1 MGPLSRTPSPRR
13 SAPAY
18 PGRMNVSPSS
28 HSAPAT
34 AADGALSPVEQAVRA
49 AARAAKDAQPAL
61 ARLHRDRKDAVLLAM
76 AEALVDSA
84 PQIVQANARD
94 LEAADAAGMAA
105 GLCDRLALTTER
117 VGAIAQQLRDAAAL
131 PDPIGEVMQGSILRN
146 GLELRQLR
154 VPLGVIGMVYEAR
167 PNVTVD
173 AAGLALKSG
182 NAVVLRGGSA
192 ALHSNT
198 ALIEVLREVLAAH
211 DLPVDLVV
219 GIDEHGREGVDALMR
234 ARGLVDV
241 LIPRGGAG
249 LIQHVVTHSVVP
261 VIETGT
267 GNTHVF
273 LDATADLD
281 QAVDI
286 ITNAKTQ
293 RIGVCNA
300 LETLLVHRDVAE
312 RALPLVAAPL
322 IEAGVTLHVDDAAR
336 AALSVEG
343 PGARADASIVDA
355 TEEDWDTEY
364 LSLDLA
370 VKVVDDLDEALAHIR
385 AHSTGHTESILTR
398 DLVSQQ
404 RFLAEV
410 DSAVVMANASTR
422 FSDGGE
428 FGFGAEIGIST
439 QKLHARGPM
448 GLTELTCGKW
458 IVVGQG
464 HVRP

>member
-1 MGPLSRTPSPRR
+1 ME
-13 SAPAY
+13 
-18 PGRMNVSPSS
+18 
-28 HSAPAT
+28 
-34 AADGALSPVEQAVRA
+34 D
-49 AARAAKDAQPAL
+49 AARRAKRAQPAL
-61 ARLHRDRKDAVLLAM
+61 ALLHRDTKDAVLLAM
-76 AEALVDSA
+76 ADALVA
-84 PQIVQANARD
+84 RAEEIVTANARD
-94 LEAADAAGMAA
+94 LEAADAAGIEA
-105 GLCDRLALTTER
+105 GLRDRLALDPQR
-117 VGAIAQQLRDAAAL
+117 VAAIAQQLRDAAGL
-131 PDPIGEVMQGSILRN
+131 PDPIGEVIRGSVLRN
-146 GLELRQLR
+146 GLELREVR

-198 ALIEVLREVLAAH
+198 ALIAVLRSVLAEH
-211 DLPVDLVV
+211 DLPEDLIV
-219 GIDEHGREGVDALMR
+219 GIDEHGREGVDVLMR
-234 ARGLVDV
+234 ARGLIDV

-249 LIQHVVTHSVVP
+249 LIRRVVENSLVP

-267 GNTHVF
+267 GKTHILV
-273 LDATADLD
+273 DASADLD
-281 QAVDI
+281 QASEIV
-286 ITNAKTQ
+286 TNSKTQ

-312 RALPLVAAPL
+312 AALPLLAAPL
-322 IEAGVTLHVDDAAR
+322 AAAGVRLHADEETARILAA
-336 AALSVEG
+336 AG
-343 PGARADASIVDA
+343 TGAEVVPA
-355 TEEDWDTEY
+355 TAEDWDTEY
-364 LSLDLA
+364 LALELA
-370 VKVVDDLDEALAHIR
+370 VKVVVDLDEALEHIR

-398 DLVSQQ
+398 DLRSQQ

-448 GLTELTCGKW
+448 GLVEMTTGKW
-458 IVVGQG
+458 LVIGQG
-464 HVRP
+464 QVRP

>member
-1 MGPLSRTPSPRR
+1 MNASPTTSSASSTHGP
-13 SAPAY
+13 
-18 PGRMNVSPSS
+18 PGIPG
-28 HSAPAT
+28 T
-34 AADGALSPVEQAVRA
+34 EGEDALSPVERAVRV

-61 ARLHRDRKDAVLLAM
+61 ARLYRDRKDAVLLAM
-76 AEALVDSA
+76 ADALVEHSGR
-84 PQIVQANARD
+84 IVDANARD
-94 LEAADAAGMAA
+94 LEAADASGMAA
-105 GLCDRLALTTER
+105 GLRDRLALTPQR
-117 VGAIAQQLRDAAAL
+117 VEAIAQQLRDAAAL
-131 PDPIGEVMQGSILRN
+131 PDPVGEVMQGSILRN
-146 GLELRQLR
+146 GLELRQIR

-198 ALIEVLREVLAAH
+198 ALLSVLRSVLAEH
-211 DLPVDLVV
+211 ELPEDLIV
-219 GIDEHGREGVDALMR
+219 GIDQHGREGVDALLR

-273 LDATADLD
+273 LDASADLA

-286 ITNAKTQ
+286 IANAKTQ

-300 LETLLVHRDVAE
+300 LETLLVHRDIAE

-322 IEAGVTLHVDDAAR
+322 AEAGVTLHVDEQAR
-336 AALSVEG
+336 AALAAGGGETS
-343 PGARADASIVDA
+343 GAGIDVVDA

-370 VKVVDDLDEALAHIR
+370 IRVVEDLDAALAHIR

-404 RFLAEV
+404 RFLSEV

-448 GLTELTCGKW
+448 GLAELTCGKW
-458 IVVGQG
+458 LVVGQG
-464 HVRP
+464 HVRA

>member
-1 MGPLSRTPSPRR
+1 MSIKVTGTPQTHGTS
-13 SAPAY
+13 
-18 PGRMNVSPSS
+18 
-28 HSAPAT
+28 
-34 AADGALSPVEQAVRA
+34 SPVEEAVLA
-49 AARAAKDAQPAL
+49 AAAAAKAAQPAL
-61 ARLHRDRKDAVLLAM
+61 ARLTRDRKDAVLLAM
-76 AEALVDSA
+76 ADALVA
-84 PQIVQANARD
+84 RAEEIVAANALD
-94 LEAADAAGMAA
+94 LAAADDAGMEA
-105 GLCDRLALTTER
+105 GLRDRLLLDPAR
-117 VGAIAQQLRDAAAL
+117 VAAIAQQLRDTAAL
-131 PDPIGEVMQGSILRN
+131 PDPVGEVERGSLLRN
-146 GLELRQLR
+146 GLELRQVR
-154 VPLGVIGMVYEAR
+154 VPIGVVGMVYEAR

-182 NAVVLRGGSA
+182 SAVVLRGGSA

-198 ALIEVLREVLAAH
+198 ALIAVLRDVLQAQ
-211 DLPVDLVV
+211 DLPADLVV
-219 GIDEHGREGVDALMR
+219 GIDQHGREGVGVLMT

-249 LIQHVVTHSVVP
+249 LIARVVEGSTVP

-273 LDATADLD
+273 VDASADLE
-281 QAVDI
+281 QAVEI
-286 ITNAKTQ
+286 IENAKTQ

-300 LETLLVHRDVAE
+300 LETLLVHRGIAE
-312 RALPLVAAPL
+312 RALPV
-322 IEAGVTLHVDDAAR
+322 IAAR
-336 AALSVEG
+336 LAADGVALHADEASRGILEASG
-343 PGARADASIVDA
+343 TIARVSPATPADW
-355 TEEDWDTEY
+355 ETEY

-370 VKVVDDLDEALAHIR
+370 VKVVEDLDEALAHIR
-385 AHSTGHTESILTR
+385 TYSTGHTESILTR
-398 DLVSQQ
+398 DLESQR

-448 GLTELTCGKW
+448 GLPELTTTKW